1 MTDPQRKIV
10 GIYGILPEG
19 LETDD
24 LLQKAQAALA
34 GGIKTLQL
42 RDKNRHYQESLER
55 ARQLCQLTHS
65 YGARLIVNDSLRLAC
80 ECGADGV
87 HLGRSD
93 LWDLARLRS
102 EIGGRLLI
110 GISCQGDTVF
120 AHRVLRHG
128 ADYVSFGA
136 IFASKSKREA
146 VPIGTGR
153 LAMARQFLPR
163 ANICAIGGI
172 TLETLPDIRRA
183 GADCAAE
190 ISSLFEVEDVW
201 QRARMMVETW
211 NSALSA

>member
-1 MTDPQRKIV
+1 MTDPRRKIT

-19 LETDD
+19 LETDG

-42 RDKNRHYQESLER
+42 RDKNRSYGESLER
-55 ARQLCQLTHS
+55 SRQLCQLAHS

-93 LWDLARLRS
+93 MQDIARLRS

-110 GISCQGDTVF
+110 GISCQGDTIF
-120 AHRVLRHG
+120 AHRVLRQG

-136 IFASKSKREA
+136 IFASKSKKEA
-146 VPIGTGR
+146 VPIGPAR
-153 LAMARQFLPR
+153 LATARQLLPR

-172 TLETLPDIRRA
+172 GLESLPDIRKA
-183 GADCAAE
+183 GADCAAV
-190 ISSLFEVEDVW
+190 ISSLFGVGDVW

-211 NSALSA
+211 NSAPSA